1 MTRTRTNRTRATGKA
16 RAVSK
21 PHDPAEVQADKA
33 ADVVARGGSVSGWS
47 FGSVP
52 VAADVHREDKGS
64 GGDDPKKEAAKKT
77 LEALAETKVAKDVQ
91 EKAKETPLVKKATE
105 FVGTTPGKIVAGGA
119 IAAGVGGLA
128 AAKQPLPFQAPA
140 IPLDRITPGLS
151 AKVTVDGP
159 VNAPT
164 YVGLSLTY
172 KEQGPKSKG
181 AKDDSTI
188 AERAAAF
195 RAQRRAL
202 TESYKSQA
210 QKDQDKADEQAQL
223 ALLLASQQKLFGQ
236 STLLPLRPGD
246 KPKTVDVPKVEPS
259 EPKQEKEKEEAPV
272 QREAASTAEAPVAD
286 TSGVDGAVRGGGRPL
301 DAATR
306 RSMEARFGYDFSS
319 VRVHDDAAASSAAA
333 DVSATA
339 FTVGED
345 IVLGGGYDPTTP
357 RGRHL
362 IAHELAHVVQQRGA
376 GQSEGEHLHRRSIF
390 ESIGILLGLEE
401 GSWTDQELRAY
412 LDTLTSSGHIDG
424 SYDADNKARAI
435 VRKWKQ
441 AAPGWDLLGPQK
453 ALLIDEMVDG
463 PTLGDDEKCI
473 LDLLERSDA
482 GDLRVIFADAQ
493 KRTLSLEDNLQGD
506 NRIRLST
513 FEASRFQGGRTE
525 LLAGRVT
532 VLGDPVPA
540 GAPAYGFAA
549 ATFDARLD
557 SDRTHGEL
565 IALIDRFSSDDRKKA
580 LDHLQHEVWPKATD
594 DVGKGEIQKLDP
606 TTPEATTALDAR
618 IAVAAERVR
627 KSERI
632 LQHYFL
638 AEIPATAAELTSG
651 TEAMDPGRRQ
661 ELRDV
666 LRPRQYTALV
676 EQEKKAAQKD
686 KKPGK
691 GKDKDKDP
699 AQDKPATFDP
709 KRKED
714 YRKELATELEQVV
727 KDLYESYVTNAGK
740 RGTQEEIERMAEVAK
755 NETDKVFGQFYDVGK
770 RKPLEFAGKGKSG
783 KLAFWYD
790 VQEQMRKQFGNDTV
804 AKWQLFYYLKN
815 IPTLLAI
822 NDKYTANPVFDESGT
837 AHGLEAQVQSAV
849 VNKLAKDPEIVR
861 KAIATDRNWGGAA
874 DKGRI
879 YVDLFH
885 AAEVDEDRRQCW
897 DMLQTL
903 VHEYLHTLVH
913 KNYVDYA
920 DSFGDKSVQ
929 SSTLHEGIDCVLDEV
944 VWARV
949 ETKAREPGLR
959 QVVEGNTNAKLPP
972 IDVPPP
978 RRYASYPEAMRL
990 VGLVGIQNVYAAY
1003 FLGLVDRISVS
1014 DAAAKKAKPK
1024 APKTVGGK
1032 P

>member
-1 MTRTRTNRTRATGKA
+1 M
-16 RAVSK
+16 
-21 PHDPAEVQADKA
+21 
-33 ADVVARGGSVSGWS
+33 SGWS

-52 VAADVHREDKGS
+52 IAADVHREEKGKPSDEDKL
-64 GGDDPKKEAAKKT
+64 KEAGKKT
-77 LEALAETKVAKDVQ
+77 AEAALETKVGKDLQ
-91 EKAKETPLVKKATE
+91 EKVKETPLVKQATQ
-105 FVGTTPGKIVAGGA
+105 FLGTTPGKIVAGGVV
-119 IAAGVGGLA
+119 AAGVGGLA
-128 AAKQPLPFQAPA
+128 AAKQPLPFQAPD
-140 IPLDRITPGLS
+140 IPLDKITPGLS
-151 AKVTVDGP
+151 AKVTVEGP
-159 VNAPT
+159 VNSPT
-164 YVGLSLTY
+164 FVGVSLTY
-172 KEQGPKSKG
+172 KEQGPKPKG
-181 AKDDSTI
+181 GKDDSTI
-188 AERAAAF
+188 AERAAGF
-195 RAQRRAL
+195 RAQRAGL
-202 TESYKSQA
+202 VESMKSQA
-210 QKDQDKADEQAQL
+210 QKDQGKADEQAFL
-223 ALLLASQQKLFGQ
+223 AAYVASQQKRFGQ
-236 STLLPLRPGD
+236 STLLPLRPAD
-246 KPKTVDVPKVEPS
+246 PPKTVEVPKTEAS
-259 EPKQEKEKEEAPV
+259 EPKKEKKEAPV
-272 QREAASTAEAPVAD
+272 QREPASTAEQAPVAD
-286 TSGVDGAVRGGGRPL
+286 TSGVDGAVRGDGRPL
-301 DAATR
+301 DTATR
-306 RSMEARFGYDFSS
+306 QSMEARFGYDFSS
-319 VRVHDDAAASSAAA
+319 VRVHDDAAAASAAA

-362 IAHELAHVVQQRGA
+362 MAHELVHVVQQRGA
-376 GQSEGEHLHRRSIF
+376 GGSEGEHLHRRSIF

-401 GSWTDQELRAY
+401 GNWTDQELRAY

-453 ALLIDEMVDG
+453 ALLIDEMIDG
-463 PTLGDDEKCI
+463 PTLGDDEECI
-473 LDLLERSDA
+473 LDLLELSDA
-482 GDLRVIFADAQ
+482 GDLRTIFADAQ
-493 KRTLSLEDNLQGD
+493 KRTLSLEDNIQGD
-506 NRIRLST
+506 NRIRLNA

-565 IALIDRFSSDDRKKA
+565 IALIDRFSPDDRKKA
-580 LDHLQHEVWPKATD
+580 LDHLMHEVWSRAKD
-594 DVGKGEIQKLDP
+594 EVGKGEVEELDA
-606 TTPEATTALDAR
+606 TTPEATDALQAH
-618 IAVAAERVR
+618 IKVAKERVR

-638 AEIPATAAELTSG
+638 AEVPATAAELTNL
-651 TEAMDPGRRQ
+651 TRAVDPGRRQ

-666 LRPRQYTALV
+666 LRPRQYTAIV

-686 KKPGK
+686 KQSS
-691 GKDKDKDP
+691 KDKD
-699 AQDKPATFDP
+699 QDKDKPPTFDP

-714 YRKELATELEQVV
+714 YRKELAKELEQVV
-727 KDLYESYVTNAGK
+727 TDLYESYVTNAGK
-740 RGTQEEIERMAEVAK
+740 RGTKEEIERMAEVAK

-783 KLAFWYD
+783 KLSFWYD
-790 VQEQMRKQFGNDTV
+790 VQEQMRQQFGNDTM

-815 IPTLLAI
+815 IPELLAI
-822 NDKYTANPVFDESGT
+822 NDKYTANPIFDESGT
-837 AHGLEAQVQSAV
+837 AHGLEAEVQSAL
-849 VNKLAKDPEIVR
+849 VNKLARDPEIVR

-874 DKGRI
+874 DKGKI
-879 YVDLFH
+879 FVDLFH
-885 AAEVDEDRRQCW
+885 SAEVDEDRRKCW
-897 DMLQTL
+897 DMFQTL

-949 ETKAREPGLR
+949 ETKVREPGLR
-959 QVVEGNTNAKLPP
+959 QVVEGNTNANLPP

-978 RRYASYPEAMRL
+978 ARYASYPEAMRL

-1003 FLGLVDRISVS
+1003 FLGQVDRISVS
-1014 DAAAKKAKPK
+1014 EAAAKKAKPK
-1024 APKTVGGK
+1024 ASGGK

>member
-1 MTRTRTNRTRATGKA
+1 VTRTRTNRTPATGKA

-77 LEALAETKVAKDVQ
+77 LEALAETKVAKDLQ
-91 EKAKETPLVKKATE
+91 EKVKETPLVKQATD

-119 IAAGVGGLA
+119 LAAGVGGLA
-128 AAKQPLPFQAPA
+128 AAKQPLPIQAPA
-140 IPLDRITPGLS
+140 VPIPKVPGLS
-151 AKVTVDGP
+151 AQVKVEGP

-164 YVGLSLTY
+164 FVGLSLTY
-172 KEQGPKSKG
+172 KEQGPKAKG
-181 AKDDSTI
+181 AKDNSTI
-188 AERAAAF
+188 EERAAAF
-195 RAQRRAL
+195 RAQRGAL
-202 TESYKSQA
+202 TESFKSQA
-210 QKDQDKADEQAQL
+210 QKDQDKTDEQAQL
-223 ALLLASQQKLFGQ
+223 ARLLASQQKLFGQ
-236 STLLPLRPGD
+236 STLLPLKPGD
-246 KPKTVDVPKVEPS
+246 KPKTVDVPKAEPS
-259 EPKQEKEKEEAPV
+259 EQPKEREEAPV
-272 QREAASTAEAPVAD
+272 QREPASTAVAPVAD

-319 VRVHDDAAASSAAA
+319 VRIHDDAAASSAAD

-401 GSWTDQELRAY
+401 GNWTDQELRAY

-453 ALLIDEMVDG
+453 ALLIDEMIDG
-463 PTLGDDEKCI
+463 PTLGDDEECI
-473 LDLLERSDA
+473 LDLLELSDA
-482 GDLRVIFADAQ
+482 GDLRTIFADSV

-506 NRIRLST
+506 NRIRLNA

-532 VLGDPVPA
+532 VLGEPVPA
-540 GAPAYGFAA
+540 GAPSYGFAA

-557 SDRTHGEL
+557 SDRTPVEL
-565 IALIDRFSSDDRKKA
+565 IALIDRFSPDDRKKA
-580 LDHLQHEVWPKATD
+580 LDHLMQEVWPKARD
-594 DVGKGEIQKLDP
+594 DVGKAMIEISSAP
-606 TTPEATTALDAR
+606 TDDAKKV
-618 IAVAAERVR
+618 IAESAGPAAERVR

-632 LQHYFL
+632 LQHFFL
-638 AEIPATAAELTSG
+638 AQVPASAADLEKVTK
-651 TEAMDPGRRQ
+651 AVDPTRRE
-661 ELRDV
+661 ELRKV
-666 LRPRQYTALV
+666 LQPKQYAAQL
-676 EQEKKAAQKD
+676 EAEKKAEEEA
-686 KKPGK
+686 KKPK
-691 GKDKDKDP
+691 SDKDKDK
-699 AQDKPATFDP
+699 AAKPATVDP
-709 KRKED
+709 PKFHDPDK
-714 YRKELATELEQVV
+714 YRAEVETALPDVV
-727 KDLYESYVTNAGK
+727 NSYYTTNVTNAGK
-740 RGTQEEIERMAEVAK
+740 RGGRDEIEAMAKVAK
-755 NETDKVFGQFYDVGK
+755 DETDAVYDQFYDK
-770 RKPLEFAGKGKSG
+770 SKHPKLEFERKGKSG
-783 KLAFWYD
+783 KLHFWY
-790 VQEQMRKQFGNDTV
+790 EQAEVYRKTFGDLELAKMWLRYYFQSDDT
-804 AKWQLFYYLKN
+804 LRL
-815 IPTLLAI
+815 I
-822 NDKYTANPVFDESGT
+822 NDKYASVPEFDAANNGRNPEAKLIVKIVEKATADKET
-837 AHGLEAQVQSAV
+837 
-849 VNKLAKDPEIVR
+849 VR
-861 KAIATDRNWGGAA
+861 KLVETYRNWGGMAG
-874 DKGRI
+874 DGNI

-885 AAEVDEDRRQCW
+885 NADVDTDRAKCW
-897 DMLQTL
+897 EMFQTL
-903 VHEYLHTLVH
+903 IHEYLHTLVH
-913 KNYVDYA
+913 KGYEDYA
-920 DSFGDKSVQ
+920 KTFGP
-929 SSTLHEGIDCVLDEV
+929 SSNEWNTLIEGVDCVLDEV

-949 ETKAREPGLR
+949 APKVKEPGLR
-959 QVVEGNTNAKLPP
+959 TVVEGATNAKLPP
-972 IDVPPP
+972 IDVDPPG
-978 RRYASYPEAMRL
+978 RYASYTEAFRL

-1003 FLGLVDRISVS
+1003 FLGKVDRISATKEAA
-1014 DAAAKKAKPK
+1014 DKAAKAKAK
-1024 APKTVGGK
+1024 GGK